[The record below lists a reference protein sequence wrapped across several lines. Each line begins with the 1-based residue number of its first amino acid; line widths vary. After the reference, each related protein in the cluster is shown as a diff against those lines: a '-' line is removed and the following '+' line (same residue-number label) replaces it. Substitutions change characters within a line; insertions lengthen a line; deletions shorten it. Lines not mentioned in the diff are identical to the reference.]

1 MKKSKILSLCLVA
14 LLVTG
19 CGGVAKLKDG
29 SEVVAE
35 VNGKKITA
43 NDLYSEMKSTYAR
56 DVLITMIDTNVL
68 NKVYK
73 TTDDMKTTIN
83 NEIDAYK
90 KQLGDNFM
98 PTVKSQL
105 GLNTEDEFFNY
116 LLLNYKRNLA
126 AKDYIKTIITD
137 AEIQTYYD
145 TKTVGDIRASHILIK
160 PDTTDDMTATEKTA
174 KEEDAKKQAE
184 DIIKKLENGEDF
196 ATLAKKY
203 SDDGSASK
211 GGDLGWFNKGA
222 MVESFETA
230 AYALK
235 KGEYTKTPVKSDYGY
250 HIILKTDEKAKP
262 SLKDSKND
270 IISSIT
276 TDKLAET
283 DNTYTYQA
291 LIELRKKYKLNIQD
305 SELKKQYDSYMN
317 ELLNK

>member
-1 MKKSKILSLCLVA
+1 
-14 LLVTG
+14 
-19 CGGVAKLKDG
+19 
-29 SEVVAE
+29 VAE

-43 NDLYSEMKSTYAR
+43 DDLYGEMKTTYAR
-56 DVLITMIDTNVL
+56 NVLIDMIDKTVL
-68 NKVYK
+68 GKVYK
-73 TTDDMKTTIN
+73 TDDDMKTTIN
-83 NEIDAYK
+83 NQIDSYK
-90 KQLGDNFM
+90 QQLGDNFM
-98 PTVKSQL
+98 STVKSQL
-105 GLNTEDEFFNY
+105 GLNTEEEFFNY

-137 AEIQTYYD
+137 AEIQTYYN

-160 PDTTDDMTATEKTA
+160 PDTTDSMTADEKTA
-174 KEEDAKKQAE
+174 KETEAENLAK
-184 DIIKKLENGEDF
+184 DIIKKLNNGEDF

-250 HIILKTDEKAKP
+250 HIILKTDQKDKP
-262 SLKDSKND
+262 SLKDAKND

-283 DNTYTYQA
+283 NNTYTYQA

-317 ELLNK
+317 ELLNQ

>member
-1 MKKSKILSLCLVA
+1 MKKTMILSLCLVA

-19 CGGVAKLKDG
+19 CGQVAKLKDG
-29 SEVVAE
+29 TEVVAE

-43 NDLYSEMKSTYAR
+43 DDLYGEMKTTYAR
-56 DVLITMIDTNVL
+56 NVLIDMIDKTVL
-68 NKVYK
+68 GKVYK
-73 TTDDMKTTIN
+73 TDDDMKTTIN
-83 NEIDAYK
+83 NQIDSYK
-90 KQLGDNFM
+90 QQLGDNFM
-98 PTVKSQL
+98 STVKSQL
-105 GLNTEDEFFNY
+105 GLNTEEEFFNY

-137 AEIQTYYD
+137 AEIQTYYN

-160 PDTTDDMTATEKTA
+160 PDTTDSMTADEKTA
-174 KEEDAKKQAE
+174 KETEAENLAK
-184 DIIKKLENGEDF
+184 DIIKKLNNGEDF

-250 HIILKTDEKAKP
+250 HIILKTDQKDKP
-262 SLKDSKND
+262 SLKDAKND

-283 DNTYTYQA
+283 NNTYTYQA

-317 ELLNK
+317 ELLNQ

>member
-1 MKKSKILSLCLVA
+1 MKKTMILSLCLVA

-19 CGGVAKLKDG
+19 CGQVAKLKDG
-29 SEVVAE
+29 TEVVAE

-43 NDLYSEMKSTYAR
+43 DDLYGEMKTTYAR
-56 DVLITMIDTNVL
+56 NVLIDMIDKTVL
-68 NKVYK
+68 EKVYK
-73 TTDDMKTTIN
+73 TDDDMKTTIN
-83 NEIDAYK
+83 NQIDSYK
-90 KQLGDNFM
+90 QQLGDNFM
-98 PTVKSQL
+98 STVKSQL
-105 GLNTEDEFFNY
+105 GLNTEEEFFNY

-137 AEIQTYYD
+137 AEIQTYYN

-160 PDTTDDMTATEKTA
+160 PDTTDSMTADEKAA
-174 KEEDAKKQAE
+174 KETEAEDLAK
-184 DIIKKLENGEDF
+184 DIIKKLNNGEDF

-250 HIILKTDEKAKP
+250 HIILKTDQKTKP
-262 SLKDSKND
+262 SLKDAKND

-283 DNTYTYQA
+283 NNTYTYQA

-317 ELLNK
+317 ELLNQ

>member
-1 MKKSKILSLCLVA
+1 MKKSMILSLCLVA

-19 CGGVAKLKDG
+19 CGQVAKLKDG

-43 NDLYSEMKSTYAR
+43 DDLYGEMKNTYAR
-56 DVLITMIDTNVL
+56 NVLIDMIDKTVL
-68 NKVYK
+68 EKVYK
-73 TTDDMKTTIN
+73 TDDDMRTTIN
-83 NEIDAYK
+83 NQIDSYK
-90 KQLGDNFM
+90 EQLGANFM
-98 PTVKSQL
+98 STVKSQL
-105 GLNTEDEFFNY
+105 GLNTEEEFSNY

-145 TKTVGDIRASHILIK
+145 TKTVGNIKASHILIK

-174 KEEDAKKQAE
+174 KETEAEDLAK
-184 DIIKKLENGEDF
+184 DIIKKLNDGEDF

-235 KGEYTKTPVKSDYGY
+235 KGSYSKTPVKSDYGY

-262 SLKDSKND
+262 SLKDAKDD

-276 TDKLAET
+276 TDKLAEQN
-283 DNTYTYQA
+283 NTYTYQA

-317 ELLNK
+317 ELLNQ